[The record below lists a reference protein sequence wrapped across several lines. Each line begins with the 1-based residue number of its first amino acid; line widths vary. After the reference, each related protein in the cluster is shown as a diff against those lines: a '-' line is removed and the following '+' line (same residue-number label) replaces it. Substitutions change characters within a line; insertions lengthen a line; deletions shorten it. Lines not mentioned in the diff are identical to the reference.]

1 MERSRPKRPQAARLI
16 AVVKTCRIVVGET
29 PTDVLAAARITYEI
43 RRKAREAQIE
53 QPGHPLAPMM
63 SFEEIIQREIVGTP
77 DECLARIGELED
89 IGINYI
95 RLAYDDP
102 LQLRAV
108 ARFILPRFA
117 DASRAPS
124 DLRDLAAV

>member
-1 MERSRPKRPQAARLI
+1 MAI
-16 AVVKTCRIVVGET
+16 VKTCRIVVGET
-29 PTDVLAAARITYEI
+29 RADALEAARTAYAI

-53 QPGHPLAPMM
+53 QPGHPLAAMM
-63 SFEEIIQREIVGTP
+63 PFEEFIQREMVGTT
-77 DECLARIGELED
+77 DECLARIGELEA

-108 ARFILPRFA
+108 ARLILPRFA
-117 DASRAPS
+117 DAARPTS
-124 DLRDLAAV
+124 DARHLAAV